1 MLKATSN
8 YVSTFLSHSSADH
21 KLAKDVAEGLGHWGV
36 LAWLDKNELL
46 EMGSLSEN
54 LKQAVKQQTT
64 LTIFLSKKSSQSEW
78 CKDELRWALSEY
90 PDDKRLLPIYLGD
103 PLKLVESHDLLRTR
117 FLNPDGDRVD
127 RLGFYYPQSPKNP
140 DTNALVEKIA
150 LSTYKHSISSSW
162 SDLVIFLDQRGT
174 GPRRGQP
181 DLPDNIAG
189 LNAPILTFRP
199 SLEPRHKTELLTGKD
214 WENMLT
220 NMTKALSSI
229 PGNIRGIDT
238 RKIRVLGNAQ
248 TGLMWA
254 VGRQYDRTNNVELY
268 GYGRSGEIISNKD
281 QDRLKPLTGGKPD
294 CAKLISGE
302 TENLDMG
309 QVEVAL
315 YVGTEN
321 YLQDVKLMPN
331 LSLFWIETDKISN
344 SKQAMQLVAD
354 IIGAIKK
361 LYQEH
366 NVRELSIFW
375 GTANHVALL
384 TAANLT
390 GQHAFPKIKYMERDH
405 ANRTYVHL
413 PMPGD

>member
-1 MLKATSN
+1 MNLKLDLIYLMNMLKATSN

-174 GPRRGQP
+174 GPRRGQSP
-181 DLPDNIAG
+181 
-189 LNAPILTFRP
+189 
-199 SLEPRHKTELLTGKD
+199 EPQ
-214 WENMLT
+214 
-220 NMTKALSSI
+220 
-229 PGNIRGIDT
+229 T
-238 RKIRVLGNAQ
+238 R
-248 TGLMWA
+248 
-254 VGRQYDRTNNVELY
+254 
-268 GYGRSGEIISNKD
+268 
-281 QDRLKPLTGGKPD
+281 
-294 CAKLISGE
+294 
-302 TENLDMG
+302 
-309 QVEVAL
+309 
-315 YVGTEN
+315 
-321 YLQDVKLMPN
+321 
-331 LSLFWIETDKISN
+331 
-344 SKQAMQLVAD
+344 
-354 IIGAIKK
+354 
-361 LYQEH
+361 
-366 NVRELSIFW
+366 
-375 GTANHVALL
+375 
-384 TAANLT
+384 
-390 GQHAFPKIKYMERDH
+390 
-405 ANRTYVHL
+405 
-413 PMPGD
+413 